1 MIRSTLRRFRDA
13 ALRDVYAQYPARLQR
28 QQTDNKAAQLSLQMH
43 YRALASTPGAQRPAL
58 TDVGFR
64 QYSQCDEDG
73 ILLYLFSLIG
83 TVNKTCVEICAA
95 DGLECNT
102 TNLIINHGWWGHLFD
117 GSDANVTRGRAFF
130 SGHKDTFIHP
140 PAFTQAWITAEG
152 VNEVIER
159 SGVSGRIDLLSL
171 DLDGVDYWV
180 WKAITIIDPV
190 VVVCEVHNPVPP
202 DVAVTVPYRQDFAV
216 ASFLD
221 LFRGASLAAMVK
233 LGAEK
238 GYRLVGTNRYGFNA
252 FFVKRGVGEA
262 LLPEVSAESCA
273 RDPYTRA
280 QQARWPTVRD
290 REWVH
295 V

>member
-1 MIRSTLRRFRDA
+1 MIRSTLRRIRDA
-13 ALRDVYAQYPARLQR
+13 VLYSVYAHYPVPLQR
-28 QQTDNKAAQLSLQMH
+28 QQTDNKAAQLQLRMEFQ
-43 YRALASTPGAQRPAL
+43 RLASTPGAQLPAL
-58 TDVGFR
+58 SEIGFR

-83 TVNKTCVEICAA
+83 TFNKTCVEICAA
-95 DGLECNT
+95 DGIQCNT

-117 GSDANVTRGRAFF
+117 GGQDNVARGRAFF
-130 SGHKDTFIHP
+130 EGHKDTFIHP
-140 PAFTQAWITAEG
+140 PTFTRAWITAES
-152 VNEVIER
+152 VNEVIAR
-159 SGVSGRIDLLSL
+159 SGTSGKIDLLSL

-190 VVVCEVHNPVPP
+190 VVVCEVHNPAPP
-202 DVAVTVPYRQDFAV
+202 DVAVTIPYRHDFV
-216 ASFLD
+216 LSSFTD

-233 LGAEK
+233 LGNEK

-280 QQARWPTVRD
+280 QQARWATVKD

>member
-1 MIRSTLRRFRDA
+1 MLRSTLRRFRDA
-13 ALRDVYAQYPARLQR
+13 AFRSVYAQYPAALQR
-28 QQTDNKAAQLSLQMH
+28 QQTDNKASQLALQMQF
-43 YRALASTPGAQRPAL
+43 RTLASTPNAPRPAL
-58 TDVGFR
+58 ADIGFR

-73 ILLYLFSLIG
+73 ILLYLFALIG
-83 TVNKTCVEICAA
+83 TLNKTCVEICAA

-117 GSDANVTRGRAFF
+117 GSESNVARGRAFF
-130 SGHKDTFIHP
+130 AGHKDTFIHP
-140 PAFTQAWITAEG
+140 PAFTQAWVTAEN
-152 VNEVIER
+152 VNQVIEQ
-159 SGVSGRIDLLSL
+159 SGARGRIDLLSL

-180 WKAITIIDPV
+180 WKAITIIEPT

-202 DVAVTVPYRQDFAV
+202 DVAVTIPYRPDFVV
-216 ASFLD
+216 ASFED

-238 GYRLVGTNRYGFNA
+238 GYRLVGTNRYGYNA
-252 FFVKRGVGEA
+252 FFVKRGVHEA

-280 QQARWPTVRD
+280 QRTRWGAVKD
-290 REWVH
+290 REWVF